1 MKPIIQ
7 VEISPRADKLF
18 AQAGGTALFPEELS
32 APIITLLRL
41 RIPEGDPRLQQA
53 LDTLQ
58 KAQIPP
64 LSRGTEYS
72 PTGNYK
78 LRRLHSYEPGELE
91 AAAHVMLWVMDEPQC
106 FGNAQPQRVDGKLVI
121 DEHQY
126 RFGYKVRRKKFK
138 MWECERSLLVD
149 AHVRDEMLAA
159 GFRGVDFRETLLGR
173 RPKSG
178 LPPAKVIPVA
188 PGLEM
193 FELFPTSELP
203 PMVPHL
209 IERPSGL
216 GDGTFGPAK
225 GPSYLRNPGFDDF
238 QPVYD
243 KKDLAGEFDV
253 ARATE
258 AFDDYWTP
266 EARLLIMSQR
276 FYQYCMKYCK
286 HGGFLPVLEVD

>member
-1 MKPIIQ
+1 MTPIIQ

-18 AQAGGTALFPEELS
+18 AQAGGAELFPEELS
-32 APIITLLRL
+32 APITLLRL

-64 LSRGTEYS
+64 LSRSTEYS

-78 LRRLHSYEPGELE
+78 LVRLHSYEPGELE

-106 FGNAQPQRVDGKLVI
+106 FGDAQPQRVDGKLVI

-149 AHVRDEMLAA
+149 AQIRDEMIAA
-159 GFRGVDFRETLLGR
+159 NFRGLAFRETLLGR
-173 RPKSG
+173 RPSSG
-178 LPPAKVIPVA
+178 LPPAKLVPVA
-188 PGLEM
+188 PGQEM
-193 FELFPTSELP
+193 FELVPTIELP
-203 PMVPHL
+203 PMVPEMVVKH
-209 IERPSGL
+209 GH
-216 GDGTFGPAK
+216 THV
-225 GPSYLRNPGFDDF
+225 NPGFDDF
-238 QPVYD
+238 QPVYRQTN
-243 KKDLAGEFDV
+243 LASAFDI
-253 ARATE
+253 ARASE
-258 AFDDYWTP
+258 LVNAYGDP
-266 EARLLIMSQR
+266 ESRLLIMSQR
-276 FYQYCMKYCK
+276 FHQYCMKYCK